1 MHMPRCFFHI
11 IYQND
16 YRKDAYKNARFS
28 FTIIGRYGK
37 IVNIGE
43 WRVMKTAVV
52 TDSTAYL
59 TLEER
64 ERNNIHMIPL
74 AVNIEGTIYDEE
86 ITITASEFYSRVRGA
101 KEFPKTT
108 QPPVGRFVE
117 LYENLAKDYED
128 VVTIHLSSGISGTF
142 QGAVQAG
149 DMVENINVF
158 AFDSEV
164 ACYVQAMYVK
174 EAAKLAK
181 QGASGKE
188 IMAHLEM
195 LKETMGAYFIVDDLT
210 HLQRGGRLSAA
221 AALIGGLLQVKPIL
235 HFQNKVIVPFEKIR
249 TRKKAMRKVED
260 QLAAAIETHGAL
272 QATVIHANCEEEA
285 REWMNSLAESYPSVD
300 FTLSYFGPVIGT
312 HLGEGAIAVGWMKK

>member
-1 MHMPRCFFHI
+1 
-11 IYQND
+11 
-16 YRKDAYKNARFS
+16 
-28 FTIIGRYGK
+28 
-37 IVNIGE
+37 
-43 WRVMKTAVV
+43 MKTAIV

-64 ERNNIHMIPL
+64 KTYNVHMIPL
-74 AVNIEGTIYDEE
+74 SVNIEGTFYDEE
-86 ITITASEFYSRVRGA
+86 IDISASEFYDRVRGA

-108 QPPVGRFVE
+108 QPSVGKFVE
-117 LYENLAKDYED
+117 LFETLAKDHDEI
-128 VVTIHLSSGISGTF
+128 VTIHLSSGISGTF

-149 DMVENINVF
+149 EMVDNINVF
-158 AFDSEV
+158 AFDSEI
-164 ACYVQAMYVK
+164 ACYVQAMFVK
-174 EAAKLAK
+174 EAAKLAE

-188 IMAHLEM
+188 IVAHLDM
-195 LKETMGAYFIVDDLT
+195 VKETMNAYFIVDDLA

-235 HFQNKVIVPFEKIR
+235 HFQEKVIVPFEKIR
-249 TRKKAMRKVED
+249 TRKKAMRKVEE
-260 QLAAAIETHGAL
+260 QLAAAIEKHGTL

-285 REWMNSLAESYPSVD
+285 REWMNSLAESYPTVD